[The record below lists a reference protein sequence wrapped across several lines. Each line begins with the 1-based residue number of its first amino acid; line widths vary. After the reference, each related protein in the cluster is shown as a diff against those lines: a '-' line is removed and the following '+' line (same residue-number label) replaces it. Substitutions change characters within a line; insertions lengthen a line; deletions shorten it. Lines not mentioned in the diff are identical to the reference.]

1 MTPPVCTEWVQGH
14 CAQDSNRTL
23 SPTFGE
29 SFPTLL
35 DPQKLERTLISLD
48 DEISTTVISIDD
60 SIPVEGADRQ
70 RLDLFSYLEF
80 DDEKVDGRDVSSGD
94 SILSSL
100 SKEMRQLDLLGDQGS
115 SDEEGD
121 RSPWSLPR

>member
-1 MTPPVCTEWVQGH
+1 M
-14 CAQDSNRTL
+14 
-23 SPTFGE
+23 
-29 SFPTLL
+29 
-35 DPQKLERTLISLD
+35 
-48 DEISTTVISIDD
+48 SIDD
-60 SIPVEGADRQ
+60 SIPPEGTDRQ

-80 DDEKVDGRDVSSGD
+80 DDEKVDGRDETSND

-100 SKEMRQLDLLGDQGS
+100 SEEMRQLDLLGDQGS